1 MALRSV
7 AACALLLAL
16 AWATESGDDPSLH
29 KAYKSQYDPIRYKV
43 VLAGLRNVSSHGA
56 KAPGFKLKSLVADGR
71 TLVNNL
77 RFGEERPQQA
87 DQLETAIEQVEAQ
100 LRVRKLKK
108 TKKSTDLLQKELTA
122 TRDSVDQLKTFN
134 LELKGELALRHTE
147 YENKGHLR
155 DQLKGLTRKIRSM
168 RRTISKKRRQMV
180 RALKGRPLRIPNFT
194 PRRLVGESA
203 PKTNRAEEAKAKNK
217 LDMERQAIRVKLA
230 DALQICT
237 DQACVVNAKLTSAK
251 AVRALVHDENLRL
264 LDALREA
271 DGAVGENIGKPI
283 TELTKNYDR
292 MQVQDQDLDQNIEHA
307 MKQNKMDAKLQDML
321 RQESER
327 RAMIDVATLNP

>member
-1 MALRSV
+1 VFNGV
-7 AACALLLAL
+7 AAWAMLLAL

-29 KAYKSQYDPIRYKV
+29 KDYKSQYDPIRYKV

-56 KAPGFKLKSLVADGR
+56 KAPGFKLKALVADGR

-108 TKKSTDLLQKELTA
+108 TKESTVLLQKELTA
-122 TRDSVDQLKTFN
+122 TKDSVDQLETFN
-134 LELKGELALRHTE
+134 IELKGELALRHTE

-155 DQLKGLTRKIRSM
+155 EQLKGLTRKIRSM

-180 RALKGRPLRIPNFT
+180 RALKGRPLRLRNRK
-194 PRRLVGESA
+194 RRLVGESA
-203 PKTNRAEEAKAKNK
+203 PKTNRAEEAKAKSK

-237 DQACVVNAKLTSAK
+237 DQACVLNAKLTSAK
-251 AVRALVHDENLRL
+251 AVRALVHEENLRL

-292 MQVQDQDLDQNIEHA
+292 MQVQDEDLDQNIEHA

-321 RQESER
+321 QQESER